1 MNFADARN
9 SAGQRVSPTQGESC
23 DACDAELFV
32 DCCDFSTTSFVRVA
46 GFALDAAAA
55 AAVVENVPLIAR
67 LHRTSHCSE
76 NRTFSLR
83 GEFCFIHNYSSVK
96 YTDSL

>member
-1 MNFADARN
+1 MARFA
-9 SAGQRVSPTQGESC
+9 
-23 DACDAELFV
+23 F
-32 DCCDFSTTSFVRVA
+32 
-46 GFALDAAAA
+46 DAAGAGA
-55 AAVVENVPLIAR
+55 AAVVENVPFIAR

-96 YTDSL
+96 YTNSL

>member
-1 MNFADARN
+1 MARFA
-9 SAGQRVSPTQGESC
+9 
-23 DACDAELFV
+23 F
-32 DCCDFSTTSFVRVA
+32 
-46 GFALDAAAA
+46 DAAGA
-55 AAVVENVPLIAR
+55 AAVVENVPFIAR

-96 YTDSL
+96 YTNSL

>member
-9 SAGQRVSPTQGESC
+9 SAGQRVSP
-23 DACDAELFV
+23 DAELFV
-32 DCCDFSTTSFVRVA
+32 GCDFSTTSSVFV
-46 GFALDAAAA
+46 ALFTLDPAAAA
-55 AAVVENVPLIAR
+55 AAVVENVPFIAR

-83 GEFCFIHNYSSVK
+83 GEFCFIHNFTHIQY
-96 YTDSL
+96 